1 MKGGNAME
9 RTAGPVKVAAFDI
22 GSNSIKMS
30 VATVNPDGQVTEG
43 YSDMRTVRLGAG
55 VDQTG
60 RLADDRMA
68 AALEALD
75 ELATRANGEGA
86 VRMIGVATEA
96 VRVASNGAAFL
107 EEVTRRTGIEI
118 TLISGDQEAK
128 LTYTGL
134 ASMRPLVGS
143 VVMVDIGGASTE
155 IVAGDGPDIAYS
167 TSIPLGSGRL
177 TDAYLADDPPTPDQ
191 IAQARLEAG
200 KQLDT
205 LELHRFP
212 NSQLLVSSGTGTY
225 LGTFLNRA
233 DYLTREDIEQAL
245 DQMSM
250 VDAEALGIVIGIPPL
265 RARVLPAGVAVVIE
279 CIDRLRPN
287 RITVSPSGLRFGL
300 LQAAAKGTSL

>member
-1 MKGGNAME
+1 MD

-22 GSNSIKMS
+22 GSNSIKMT
-30 VATVNPDGQVTEG
+30 VATVIPGGQVTEG

-60 RLADDRMA
+60 RLADDRIA

-75 ELATRANGEGA
+75 ELTARATGEGA

-96 VRVASNGAAFL
+96 VRVATNGAAFL

-118 TLISGDQEAK
+118 TLISGDQEAR

-134 ASMRPLVGS
+134 SSIRPLVGS

-155 IVAGDGPDIAYS
+155 VVAGDGPNVAYS

-191 IAQARLEAG
+191 IAQARVAAG
-200 KQLDT
+200 AQLDK
-205 LELHRFP
+205 LELRRF
-212 NSQLLVSSGTGTY
+212 SDSHLIVSGGTGTY
-225 LGTFLNRA
+225 LGAFLNRA
-233 DYLTREDIEQAL
+233 DDLSRQDIEQAL
-245 DQMSM
+245 DQMSELN
-250 VDAEALGIVIGIPPL
+250 AEALGIVIGIPPL
-265 RARVLPAGVAVVIE
+265 RARVLPAGVAVVLE
-279 CIDRLRPN
+279 CIDRLRPT
-287 RITVSPSGLRFGL
+287 RVSVSPSGLRFGL